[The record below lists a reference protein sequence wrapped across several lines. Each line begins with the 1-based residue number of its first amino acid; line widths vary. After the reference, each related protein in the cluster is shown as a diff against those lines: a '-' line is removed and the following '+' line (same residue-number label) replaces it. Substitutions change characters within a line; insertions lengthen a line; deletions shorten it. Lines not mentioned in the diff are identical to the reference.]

1 MIFSIISIKFEF
13 GIASIYLNQKSTPVC
28 ANFDINIVLDNNQ
41 HGGNI
46 PVVIEVEPTLK
57 KCQPNL
63 DKNDNDLVTT
73 SESEYYPLDVCVIA
87 VVILSCGTFIRS
99 LIKSYMLAKVSIV
112 YTMCVVYVCACKI
125 MYVCMY
131 CMCMCIC

>member
-1 MIFSIISIKFEF
+1 M
-13 GIASIYLNQKSTPVC
+13 
-28 ANFDINIVLDNNQ
+28 LDNNQ

-46 PVVIEVEPTLK
+46 PVVIEVEPKLK

-63 DKNDNDLVTT
+63 DKSDNDLVTN

-112 YTMCVVYVCACKI
+112 RIYNVCCICVHVKLC
-125 MYVCMY
+125 MYVLY
-131 CMCMCIC
+131 VYA